1 MIYILA
7 GTYDHARKW
16 AQAQQLA
23 SHEWFST
30 LDVDELK
37 QRVDFH
43 VIVLDTA
50 AELPSPL
57 FEKLFRLGQ
66 IRGRIKDGNYN
77 HNRRS

>member
-16 AQAQQLA
+16 AKSQQL
-23 SHEWFST
+23 SKDEWFCT
-30 LDVDELK
+30 LDAEELK
-37 QRVDFH
+37 QRMNFH

-57 FEKLFRLGQ
+57 FERLFRLGQ
-66 IRGRIKDGNYN
+66 IRGRIRNGNQTY
-77 HNRRS
+77 